1 MMCPGQVFGA
11 VDISSY
17 GTLLL
22 STGPDVHVSLLDD
35 NKC

>member
-22 STGPDVHVSLLDD
+22 STEPDVRISLLDN